1 MNRRELLQGAAA
13 GAATLAW
20 PARASAAASS
30 LDPVLAQVEMQHAQ
44 SVKRLQDWIHL
55 PSIAAENRNVAEGC
69 DLLIGMLK
77 EAGFGSVERVPTDGS
92 PGVFATLDAG

>member
-30 LDPVLAQVEMQHAQ
+30 SSLDPVLAQVEKPRRRAQ
-44 SVKRLQDWIHL
+44 
-55 PSIAAENRNVAEGC
+55 A
-69 DLLIGMLK
+69 
-77 EAGFGSVERVPTDGS
+77 
-92 PGVFATLDAG
+92 